1 MCKFHAKVKGE
12 LIYRGSRDGFSAKEF
27 HSKCDGKVNTLTII
41 KSTNGNIFGGF
52 TTEAWSSS
60 ESWVKDTRAFVF
72 SLVNNK
78 NKPFRRG
85 YQGKDKS
92 SLWCSSS
99 YGPCFGNDIV
109 IASNSNANLN
119 SFANFGHS
127 YKHRSYKQGSDSA
140 MTILAGSFGF
150 QTLEIEV
157 FSLTK
162 FRSHLVSEDG

>member
-1 MCKFHAKVKGE
+1 LCKFHAKVKGE
-12 LIYRGSRDGFSAKEF
+12 LIYRGSRDGFSAREF
-27 HSKCDGKVNTLTII
+27 HSKCDGKANTLTII

-99 YGPCFGNDIV
+99 
-109 IASNSNANLN
+109 
-119 SFANFGHS
+119 
-127 YKHRSYKQGSDSA
+127 KR
-140 MTILAGSFGF
+140 
-150 QTLEIEV
+150 
-157 FSLTK
+157 
-162 FRSHLVSEDG
+162 